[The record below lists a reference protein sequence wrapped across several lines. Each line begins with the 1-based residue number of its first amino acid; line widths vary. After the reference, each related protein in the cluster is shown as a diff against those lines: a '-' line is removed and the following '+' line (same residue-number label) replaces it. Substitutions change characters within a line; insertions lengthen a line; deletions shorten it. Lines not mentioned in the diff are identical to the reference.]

1 MKGVNFADLRDA
13 GDPVEMA
20 QVYDAEG
27 ADELTFL
34 DITASSGSRET
45 TYDVVGRTAEQV
57 FIPLTVGGGVR
68 EVGDVDRLLRAG
80 ADKVGIN
87 TGAIARPDV
96 IREIAHRFGNQV
108 LVLSLDVRR
117 SADQPSGFEV
127 TTHGGRKS
135 AGLDAIE
142 WAKRGCELGAGE
154 ILLNSM
160 DADGT
165 KQGFDLELIK
175 AVRAVVDVPLIASG
189 ERGHRALPARGRG
202 RSGRSTRGQRVP
214 LRRLPDR
221 RREEGPPRRG
231 DRGPMSTP
239 AHVERSEEMVA
250 AIEQEL
256 SALFRRS
263 RSASLRL
270 ARRVHPE
277 MDAAG
282 YALISQIEMSTGNG
296 AGVRASDIAE
306 VLGLDKSTVSRG
318 ITQLETLGLI
328 ERVGDPDDGRAR
340 LLRLTTTGAERYEAM
355 RTQRQTE
362 FRAILD
368 RWNPTDLSDL
378 GRLLA
383 RLNTDL
389 G

>member
-1 MKGVNFADLRDA
+1 
-13 GDPVEMA
+13 
-20 QVYDAEG
+20 
-27 ADELTFL
+27 
-34 DITASSGSRET
+34 
-45 TYDVVGRTAEQV
+45 
-57 FIPLTVGGGVR
+57 
-68 EVGDVDRLLRAG
+68 
-80 ADKVGIN
+80 
-87 TGAIARPDV
+87 
-96 IREIAHRFGNQV
+96 
-108 LVLSLDVRR
+108 
-117 SADQPSGFEV
+117 
-127 TTHGGRKS
+127 
-135 AGLDAIE
+135 
-142 WAKRGCELGAGE
+142 
-154 ILLNSM
+154 
-160 DADGT
+160 
-165 KQGFDLELIK
+165 
-175 AVRAVVDVPLIASG
+175 
-189 ERGHRALPARGRG
+189 
-202 RSGRSTRGQRVP
+202 
-214 LRRLPDR
+214 
-221 RREEGPPRRG
+221 
-231 DRGPMSTP
+231 MSTP
-239 AHVERSEEMVA
+239 ADVEPNQQSTPTEHSDQQVAPTEQSGQQVAPTERSERMVA

-282 YALISQIEMSTGNG
+282 YALISQIEMGTGNS
-296 AGVRASDIAE
+296 AGVRASDVAQ

-318 ITQLETLGLI
+318 ITQLENLGLI

-368 RWNPTDLSDL
+368 RWNPTDLADL